1 VLDGIRITRLRGRPR
16 QRPTAVAGDKGYSS
30 RAIRAWLR
38 AKKVQALIP
47 ERRDQIVHRKG
58 RPLKFDRV
66 AYRRRNV
73 IERAVG
79 WLKECR
85 RLATRFEKLATQFHA
100 MLKLAMIE
108 QHMHRYLSNTA

>member
-1 VLDGIRITRLRGRPR
+1 
-16 QRPTAVAGDKGYSS
+16 
-30 RAIRAWLR
+30 
-38 AKKVQALIP
+38 
-47 ERRDQIVHRKG
+47 
-58 RPLKFDRV
+58 
-66 AYRRRNV
+66 